1 LLDGVPVASGFVRI
15 GVGRDI
21 EIDWNASVRCQEHL
35 LLVRRAA
42 GAPGC
47 AVSPCLLTSRGA
59 GRGLWA
65 ASQRIFRLFPRRIP
79 LSVDHDRNQGDQA
92 QTDAHPLG
100 HFPRRHQRQ
109 RPTGTQPPTP
119 AHAAAPPTRPISAGR
134 IQVLMRR
141 HARAIISAR
150 NTAMLEAVAD
160 RRLPGRRIAG
170 PRTGPLHR
178 EASDRVS
185 NGCSTRLAAR
195 EGRWGRSCLV
205 GTTAHSAHQSASLVS
220 ASVSSSGL
228 RRRFRRRSPR
238 TAWVA
243 GRALVVLRPRPRRP
257 SRRGWP

>member
-1 LLDGVPVASGFVRI
+1 MRTRSVTSRENTNGSDR
-15 GVGRDI
+15 RD
-21 EIDWNASVRCQEHL
+21 AVRCAHCPVTALPGRAGPGPAAARNRRLRRGGHPAGVRAPRPHL
-35 LLVRRAA
+35 LRTAR
-42 GAPGC
+42 
-47 AVSPCLLTSRGA
+47 
-59 GRGLWA
+59 
-65 ASQRIFRLFPRRIP
+65 
-79 LSVDHDRNQGDQA
+79 
-92 QTDAHPLG
+92 
-100 HFPRRHQRQ
+100 
-109 RPTGTQPPTP
+109 TQPPTP

-141 HARAIISAR
+141 HGRAIISAR

-160 RRLPGRRIAG
+160 RRLPGRRIAR
-170 PRTGPLHR
+170 PRTGPPHR

-185 NGCSTRLAAR
+185 NGCSTRLVAR

-205 GTTAHSAHQSASLVS
+205 GTTAHSAHQSVSLVS
-220 ASVSSSGL
+220 VAVSSSGL